1 GINEDATNNPGQTV
15 ASFRGVGLLDPDA
28 GALQGIAI
36 TATSS
41 SNGTWQYSL
50 DGTNWTPIGAVT
62 GATAL
67 LLRAGDLIRFAPN
80 GENGGSDTLTYRAW
94 DQTSGAAG
102 GTADTSTNGG
112 TTAFSTTTNTATL
125 TVSDV
130 NDAPVLAAASPSLT
144 GINEDATNNPGQ
156 TVASF

>member
-1 GINEDATNNPGQTV
+1 SDVNDAPVLAAASPSLTGINEDAINNPGQTV
-15 ASFRGVGLLDPDA
+15 ASFLGSSILDVDA

-50 DGTNWTPIGAVT
+50 DGTNWTAIGTVT
-62 GATAL
+62 GASAL
-67 LLRAGDLIRFAPN
+67 LLRAGDFIRFVPN

-102 GTADTSTNGG
+102 GTADTSPNGG
-112 TTAFSTTTNTATL
+112 GNHIST
-125 TVSDV
+125 
-130 NDAPVLAAASPSLT
+130 P
-144 GINEDATNNPGQ
+144 
-156 TVASF
+156 